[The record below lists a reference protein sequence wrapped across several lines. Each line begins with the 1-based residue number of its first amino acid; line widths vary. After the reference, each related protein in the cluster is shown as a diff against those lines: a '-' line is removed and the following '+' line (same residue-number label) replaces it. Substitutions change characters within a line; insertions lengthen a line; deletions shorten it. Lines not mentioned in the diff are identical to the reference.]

1 MVDRKIFKFYK
12 FQKKYN
18 IIGDF
23 DFIIKSSVKFKI
35 GCLQQPLAYY
45 RMHDSNFSKRK
56 IKLYIEE
63 LKFWIKENKKNMLK
77 NSFSLSNVKK
87 LILKLQVKKFI
98 KYLGV

>member
-1 MVDRKIFKFYK
+1 MVDRKIFKFFK

-23 DFIIKSSVKFKI
+23 DFMIKSSIKFKI

-45 RMHDSNFSKRK
+45 RMHDSNFSNNK

-63 LKFWIKENKKNMLK
+63 LKFWIKENKRIIFK
-77 NSFSLSNVKK
+77 NSLSLNNVKK
-87 LILKLQVKKFI
+87 LIIKLQVKKFI